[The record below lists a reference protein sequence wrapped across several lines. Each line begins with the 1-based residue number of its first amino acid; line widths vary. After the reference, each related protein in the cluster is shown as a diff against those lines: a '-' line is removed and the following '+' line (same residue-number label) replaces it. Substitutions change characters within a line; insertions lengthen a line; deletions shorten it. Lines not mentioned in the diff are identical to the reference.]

1 MTLGE
6 KLRHL
11 RLKTKKTLHE
21 QGRILKV
28 SMNSVYRCEH
38 DIAVPR
44 KSMLKKMADHFE
56 TPLDWLLSDIAA
68 PSLARDL
75 EETLLSIFR
84 ELPDVLKHKAIKLI
98 EVIHSEAKEKELA
111 NGNGNGN

>member
-11 RLKTKKTLHE
+11 RLKTKRTLHQ

-28 SMNSVYRCEH
+28 SMNSVYRWEH

-44 KSMLKKMADHFE
+44 KTMLKKMADHFE
-56 TPLDWLLSDIAA
+56 IPLDWLLSDIAA
-68 PSLARDL
+68 PSLEREL
-75 EETLLSIFR
+75 EETLLTIFR
-84 ELPDVLKHKAIKLI
+84 DLPDVLKHKVIKTAECI
-98 EVIHSEAKEKELA
+98 AKEAKEKEQ
-111 NGNGNGN
+111 NGNGH